1 MNPPFPSRL
10 QTNIHRL
17 LRTRDGLVALP
28 DLGNLY
34 AQVRTPGGGLGKSV
48 ARLQPI
54 LVEGLDFAFDP
65 DAGLGYSVRDL
76 EAIHVRTP
84 HAGSFF
90 QGSLTFEFRGFPHG
104 LGLHLLPEEES
115 GDRALGVDALVASV
129 PTEIIDEASLGKWRD
144 ERTCEAPMCPCC
156 HERAKSRARCPEA
169 HPLHTILHHALAE
182 DLILH
187 WHLTGEHADL
197 TATFIPARIEAR
209 DGFLVAS
216 DAPARHA
223 VHVDMARL
231 HALAIRTCRLDGID
245 YSRIRLIEP
254 RGKVTFE
261 ILAEDPSLAPLW
273 RRFCETPAP

>member
-34 AQVRTPGGGLGKSV
+34 AEVRTPGGGLGKSV

-65 DAGLGYSVRDL
+65 GAGLGYSVRDL

-90 QGSLTFEFRGFPHG
+90 QGSLTFEFRGFPNG

-115 GDRALGVDALVASV
+115 DDRALGVDALVASV
-129 PTEIIDEASLGKWRD
+129 PTEIIGEASLGKWRD

-156 HERAKSRARCPEA
+156 REREGPRTLSRDPPAPRHPSPRPRRRA
-169 HPLHTILHHALAE
+169 HPALAPHRRTRGSHHH
-182 DLILH
+182 LH
-187 WHLTGEHADL
+187 PGPDRG
-197 TATFIPARIEAR
+197 ARW
-209 DGFLVAS
+209 L
-216 DAPARHA
+216 
-223 VHVDMARL
+223 
-231 HALAIRTCRLDGID
+231 
-245 YSRIRLIEP
+245 P
-254 RGKVTFE
+254 R
-261 ILAEDPSLAPLW
+261 
-273 RRFCETPAP
+273 RQ